1 MDKSL
6 LEILC
11 CPASGVP
18 VDLLD
23 SMPLAALNRAIS
35 AGTVRDIAGTVLQ
48 EPLREALLTRDRQL
62 IYRVDD
68 GIPVMLVDQAIRV
81 NELDGLVLTT
91 ADQKST

>member
-23 SMPLAALNRAIS
+23 SAPLAALNRGIE
-35 AGTVRDIAGTVLQ
+35 AGNVRDVGGAAVQ
-48 EPLREALLTRDRQL
+48 QPLREALVTRDGKL
-62 IYRVDD
+62 VYRIED
-68 GIPVMLVDQAIRV
+68 GIPVMLADHAIRV
-81 NELDGLVLTT
+81 AGLAGFAT
-91 ADQKST
+91 A